1 MYHVTY
7 NEMERAALALLTANL
22 NKECEFTKY
31 IKHLLAQPNVEKYM
45 DGEKYREGKLPIDQA
60 QCDHQAGWRNFS
72 WNVFGRAPNI
82 CSTHLTGK
90 RHFITYAI

>member
-7 NEMERAALALLTANL
+7 NEMERAALALLTANM

-45 DGEKYREGKLPIDQA
+45 EGEKYRDGKLPIDQA
-60 QCDHQAGWRNFS
+60 QCDHQAGWRN
-72 WNVFGRAPNI
+72 
-82 CSTHLTGK
+82 GK
-90 RHFITYAI
+90 RHFFTYAI

>member
-7 NEMERAALALLTANL
+7 NKMERAALALLTANV

-31 IKHLLAQPNVEKYM
+31 LKHLLAQPNVEKYM
-45 DGEKYREGKLPIDQA
+45 KGAKYQAGKLPIDQA
-60 QCDHQAGWRNFS
+60 QCDHQVEWSNFS
-72 WNVFGRAPNI
+72 LIVFGEPPNI

>member
-7 NEMERAALALLTANL
+7 NEMERAALALLTANV

-31 IKHLLAQPNVEKYM
+31 LKHLLAQPNVEKYM
-45 DGEKYREGKLPIDQA
+45 KGAKYQAGKLPIDQA
-60 QCDHQAGWRNFS
+60 QCDHQAGWSNFS
-72 WNVFGRAPNI
+72 LKVFEKPPNI

-90 RHFITYAI
+90 RHFITFPI

>member
-7 NEMERAALALLTANL
+7 NEMERAALALLTANV

-31 IKHLLAQPNVEKYM
+31 LQHLLVQPNVEKYM
-45 DGEKYREGKLPIDQA
+45 KGQKYLAGKLPIDQA

-72 WNVFGRAPNI
+72 WTVFGRPSNI

-90 RHFITYAI
+90 RHFITFPI